1 MDRVLNQLQ
10 LAETMCV
17 LKRRLVLAPYLFP
30 SLRFSRELRRHVS
43 TRYRVYDFT
52 TVLSRDRFGGYALK
66 FLAL

>member
-30 SLRFSRELRRHVS
+30 SLRFSRELRRQFQQDTES
-43 TRYRVYDFT
+43 MILQQCFLEI
-52 TVLSRDRFGGYALK
+52 VLVAMP
-66 FLAL
+66 